1 MRRFTSEDLARDGL
15 NWYIYAN
22 NNPVMFNDPTGK
34 ATWFIHGTWSDS
46 STWTEDFKNYYKNEI
61 FPGEA
66 VEAHNWSGDLS
77 DSSRRKYANLF
88 SKDLIKF
95 AKEHTDEPIRL

>member
-22 NNPVMFNDPTGK
+22 NNPVMFNNPTGK

-46 STWTEDFKNYYKNEI
+46 STWTEEFKDYYKNEI

-66 VEAHNWSGDLS
+66 VEAYNWSGDLS
-77 DSSRRKYANLF
+77 DSSHRKYANLF
-88 SKDLIKF
+88 SKDLDSVYTSYMI
-95 AKEHTDEPIRL
+95 